1 VIGFLETVVIGLTTG
16 AVYALIAMGYNVVF
30 ASTGVMNFAHGEF
43 YMGGMM
49 IGAFLAVSAG
59 VPMLLALVITVALG
73 ALLGVVLE
81 RVAVRG
87 LTDKDAGLGA
97 SGWVLSTLGFGIV
110 IQAGITL
117 WMGPE
122 LRPFPPLAPFDS
134 FTLAGVPITY
144 QRVVVIVAAL
154 LVGLL
159 LHLYLERTKVG
170 RALSAVEQDP
180 DAALLR
186 GIPVLRLG
194 VLAFAIGGG
203 LGALSG
209 FLAAPLSA
217 AVSSAGL
224 AFGLKGFIAAA
235 AGGIPSI
242 KGAVIAG
249 FLLGLLEVF
258 GVALLGAG
266 YRQAIVFAALLVV
279 LMVKPAG
286 LFGTGKLRPV

>member
-1 VIGFLETVVIGLTTG
+1 
-16 AVYALIAMGYNVVF
+16 
-30 ASTGVMNFAHGEF
+30 
-43 YMGGMM
+43 
-49 IGAFLAVSAG
+49 
-59 VPMLLALVITVALG
+59 
-73 ALLGVVLE
+73 
-81 RVAVRG
+81 
-87 LTDKDAGLGA
+87 
-97 SGWVLSTLGFGIV
+97 
-110 IQAGITL
+110 
-117 WMGPE
+117 
-122 LRPFPPLAPFDS
+122 LAPFDS